1 MNEKITEIINSVLGD
16 FLKITGFLGLICG
29 LSLLVP
35 IEISFFILMA
45 TLIFLSFKLVTLSN
59 QLKDIQS
66 SLNGK
71 IQVSEKDF
79 INCCND
85 ITKNSYI
92 TKSQDIIENIEIEAK
107 DIENKELTPESLK
120 LNIVKSDDLE
130 NLKED
135 IKDDIIEKSNSNIDK
150 NNELIISLSDEE
162 LKKCIR
168 KLGGNRKASKKAK
181 ELARQY
187 GYELKEGETFVMP
200 KKKQ

>member
-107 DIENKELTPESLK
+107 DIVHKELTSESLK
-120 LNIVKSDDLE
+120 LNTVKTDNIE
-130 NLKED
+130 N
-135 IKDDIIEKSNSNIDK
+135 IKDDIIEKSNSNISE
-150 NNELIISLSDEE
+150 NNELITSLSDEE